1 MDGLWLA
8 FTLGVGSAASPCLL
22 PLYPSFLAY
31 LTANTS
37 ALDGRRG
44 TGLLGLII
52 LGGVLTMMLGVA
64 IVLVAVAVPIGS
76 LLGYLIPL
84 VDGVLIVLGI
94 LLLAGRNPFER
105 LPGAKVPIVANPYGQ
120 AYLYG
125 LMLGPLALPCAGAFA
140 LSLIAYSV
148 GLEETLPRILTFLA
162 FGLGFGLPLVLLSL
176 LAGARRQQVVRFVTR
191 HHRAIE
197 VIGGVLLIGVGVWD
211 LAVNW
216 DSIQLTFSQAAA

>member
-31 LTANTS
+31 LSANTRT
-37 ALDGRRG
+37 LDGRRA

-52 LGGVLTMMLGVA
+52 LAGVLTTMLGVA
-64 IVLVAVAVPIGS
+64 AILVLVAVPIGAV
-76 LLGYLIPL
+76 LGYLVPA
-84 VDGVLIVLGI
+84 VDGLLIVLGA
-94 LLLAGRNPFER
+94 LLLLGRNPFER
-105 LPGAKVPIVANPYGQ
+105 LPGASVPIVGNPYGQ
-120 AYLYG
+120 AFLYG

-148 GLEETLPRILTFLA
+148 GLAETLPRILTFVA

-176 LAGARRQQVVRFVTR
+176 LAGARRQQIVRAITQ
-191 HHRAIE
+191 HHRAVE
-197 VIGGVLLIGVGVWD
+197 VVGGMLLIAVGLWD
-211 LAVNW
+211 LAVNR
-216 DSIQLTFSQAAA
+216 DSILLTFGL